1 MSLYRKQPLMNEQ
14 VARFNKIKSILDGP
28 VIKGVKLQDPSETLY
43 KTKPRNRIDYER
55 QFTKNRKNLEWKN
68 NW

>member
-1 MSLYRKQPLMNEQ
+1 MSLYRKQPLMKNQ
-14 VARFNKIKSILDGP
+14 VDKFNKIRSILDGP
-28 VIKGVKLQDPSETLY
+28 VIKGVKLQDPSERLY
-43 KTKPRNRIDYER
+43 RTKPKNRFEYER